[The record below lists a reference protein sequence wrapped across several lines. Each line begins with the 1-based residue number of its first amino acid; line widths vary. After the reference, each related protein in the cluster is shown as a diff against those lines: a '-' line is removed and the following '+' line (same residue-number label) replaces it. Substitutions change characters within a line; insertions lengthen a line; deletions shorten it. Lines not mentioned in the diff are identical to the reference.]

1 MHPPFLQPCWS
12 ANLQRFRGD
21 FNGPQVLVEVVNR
34 SPEASKRALVTSRGL
49 AILGEWLQEAAATGV
64 LIFRV

>member
-1 MHPPFLQPCWS
+1 M
-12 ANLQRFRGD
+12 
-21 FNGPQVLVEVVNR
+21 EVVNR

-64 LIFRV
+64 PIFRV